1 MKKIALLLLL
11 VVLGA
16 QLFPLAAFAG
26 VQEPPGRLNEK
37 YNALQKLGIFEGFED
52 GNPRLTEDM
61 TREQLAKILAL
72 LWHLE
77 PETGY
82 SSYNDVLADRWSS
95 GYIEA
100 VTTAGMM
107 NGMGNDLFD
116 PAGKVTYEQLAAVFV
131 RGLGLPEDNTTNL
144 GSKLGKVSEW
154 ARGYVVQAIMKE
166 LIFNQDDFAQHVLR
180 ADLVT
185 ATYQANTLLQLGS
198 SPTPTPTP
206 PAGITVTEAKAVSAT
221 QISVTF
227 SDGVTQL
234 FSKTLAPGVETS
246 TTIAYKGKSHTITV
260 TWTPPEQPAVEPMPQ
275 ADPNEPAS
283 PDLFVN
289 TAAAAANGVIKVIFV
304 TPVDR
309 APMSNFSL
317 QDSTGNPIPL
327 RNVYL
332 QNPATA
338 LLYTDPLA
346 AGATYTLRVVS
357 KNDYSGS
364 ITPPLADAVKPSVS
378 SVSTNPNGT
387 VNVQYTEPMDPWS
400 IGRQE
405 AYAIPS
411 LEVTRVIVADDGKS
425 AMLTTSAQTSG
436 VRYNVTFGA
445 GITDLSGN
453 ELQLRSSALGFAGV
467 VDRTKPQF
475 QTVSSVDGTHLKAVF
490 SEELDE
496 TSAETTA
503 NYQITG
509 GLTVTA
515 AELASD
521 RKSVLLTVSP
531 KQSAT
536 SYTLTADQVK
546 DLSGNAIDKTQRVFY
561 GNIDSVSPTA
571 TLLSSLNGD
580 IKLKFSEKM
589 ARIGVE
595 TLGNYTIRGLYDNSL
610 TLSVV
615 KIFLDKD
622 DMTLTLKTTPQTSNM
637 YTLTMQ
643 NMTDPAGNALIVP
656 SGGITF
662 AGYRDYTPPAID
674 KIVQDNG
681 IITIYFNEKLE
692 PVSAQTASNY
702 RFDGSA
708 AASASYDDS
717 IKAVRLTTSGLT
729 PGRAYLFAVSGV
741 KDLSDNVLNTNR
753 SLAISNPFTLQ
764 SIVGLGPNT
773 VDLHFSRQ
781 LTASEAS
788 AVVVTMTKANNA
800 AWNTSGITTAT
811 ALLNDKMTVR
821 VKFRTGSNTNPNL
834 FLLGVTYEA
843 KVTGPADL
851 ATANNANVQ
860 TFIGATSEQAAP
872 YAYSPTAGENATV
885 VVHFSEPVKNI
896 KANSFT
902 IRDTSN
908 RSVPISWVEGDE
920 QIGSPVDKAT
930 LYLGAPLA
938 SGQTYYLNIVAG
950 ITDAIGW
957 TPLKPLSGNT
967 AVGQIVGYGYA
978 NVAPSLFFAYAPDKY
993 AIQVYFNEPVNNMD
1007 DGPYTLVDTTA
1018 NTSMPLNS
1026 SNSTIVANSQQTYG
1040 VIYLFASDSFT
1051 GLIADHSYK
1060 ITYNTSSGHISD
1072 KQGLALS
1079 SGTGVVEQSF
1089 QGNGAENARPTMTGV
1104 LEAKGTTIKVQFS
1117 EDLQPA
1123 ASVNAMFTVRIEGN
1137 PVAVSNG
1144 TINKNVVTLTVPNMA
1159 AGKIGDVQV
1168 NGTGMLQLK
1177 DWNRQTIASQPSPFQ
1192 FVAQ

>member
-1 MKKIALLLLL
+1 MKKIALLLLW
-11 VVLGA
+11 VALGA
-16 QLFPLAAFAG
+16 QLLPLAAFAG

-37 YNALQKLGIFEGFED
+37 YNALQKLGIFDGFED
-52 GNPRLTEDM
+52 GSPRLTEDM

-107 NGMGNDLFD
+107 NGMGNDIFD
-116 PAGKVTYEQLAAVFV
+116 PEGKVTYEQLAAVFV

-166 LIFNQDDFAQHVLR
+166 IIFNQDDFAQHVLR

-198 SPTPTPTP
+198 GSPTPSATP

-234 FSKTLAPGVETS
+234 FSKTLAAGVETS
-246 TTIAYKGKSHTITV
+246 TTIAYKGKSYAITV
-260 TWTPPEQPAVEPMPQ
+260 TWTPPETPAIEPMPQ

-289 TAAAAANGVIKVIFV
+289 TAAAAANGVIKVTLV
-304 TPVDR
+304 SPVDR

-317 QDSTGNPIPL
+317 QDSASNPIPF

-332 QNPATA
+332 QNPTTV

-346 AGATYTLRVVS
+346 AGASYTLRVVS
-357 KNDYSGS
+357 KNDFSGT
-364 ITPPLADAVKPSVS
+364 ITPPLADTVKPSVS
-378 SVSTNPNGT
+378 SVSANPNGT
-387 VNVQYTEPMDPWS
+387 VNVSYSEPMDPWS
-400 IGRQE
+400 IGRKE
-405 AYAIPS
+405 AYSFPG
-411 LEVTRVIVADDGKS
+411 LDVTRVIVADDGKS
-425 AMLTTSAQTSG
+425 ALLTTSAQTAG

-445 GITDLSGN
+445 GIADLSGN
-453 ELQLRSSALGFAGV
+453 ELQLRSSLGFTGV
-467 VDRTKPQF
+467 VDKTKPQF
-475 QTVSSVDGTHLKAVF
+475 QAVSSVDGTHLKAIF

-496 TSAETTA
+496 ASAETAA
-503 NYQITG
+503 NYQLTG
-509 GLTVTA
+509 GLTVTL
-515 AELASD
+515 AELSGD
-521 RKSVLLTVSP
+521 RKSVVLTVSP
-531 KQSAT
+531 KQAAT

-546 DLSGNAIDKTQRVFY
+546 DMSGNAIDKTQRVFY
-561 GNIDSVSPTA
+561 GNVDSVAPTV
-571 TLLSSLNGD
+571 TLQSSLNGD

-589 ARIGVE
+589 ARSTVE
-595 TLGNYTIRGLYDNSL
+595 TLGNYTIRGLYDSSL
-610 TLSVV
+610 TLAVV
-615 KIFLDKD
+615 KAFLDKD
-622 DMTLTLKTTPQTSNM
+622 DMTLTLKTTPQTGNM
-637 YTLTMQ
+637 YSLTMQ
-643 NMTDPAGNALIVP
+643 NMTDPAGNALVQP

-681 IITIYFNEKLE
+681 VITVYFNEKLE
-692 PVSAQTASNY
+692 PASAQTASNY
-702 RFDGSA
+702 RFDSIA
-708 AASASYDDS
+708 AASAYYDDTLKS
-717 IKAVRLTTSGLT
+717 VRLTTSGLT

-741 KDLSDNVLNTNR
+741 KDLSDNVINATR

-781 LTASEAS
+781 LTEAEAS
-788 AVVVTMTKANNA
+788 AIVVTMTKSNNV
-800 AWNTSGITTAT
+800 AWTTTGITTAT

-821 VKFRTGSNTNPNL
+821 VKFRTGSSTNPNL
-834 FLLGVTYEA
+834 FLIGVPYEA

-851 ATANNANVQ
+851 VTANNANVQ
-860 TFIGATSEQAAP
+860 TFTGADSDQDAP

-896 KANSFT
+896 KASSFT

-908 RSVPISWVEGDE
+908 RTVPIVWVEGDE
-920 QIGSPVDKAT
+920 QAGAPVDKAT
-930 LYLGAPLA
+930 LYLGAPLT
-938 SGQTYYLNIVAG
+938 SGQLYYLNITAG

-957 TPLKPLSGNT
+957 TALKPLTGNT
-967 AVGQIVGYGYA
+967 AAGQIVGYGYA
-978 NVAPSLFFAYAPDKY
+978 NVAPILDAVFSFNKY
-993 AIQVYFNEPVNNMD
+993 TINLYFNEPVNNMAS
-1007 DGPYTLVDTTA
+1007 GPYSIIDTATNTTIPINSA
-1018 NTSMPLNS
+1018 NSTFVVNS
-1026 SNSTIVANSQQTYG
+1026 SQNIGTIYMSTDSFAG
-1040 VIYLFASDSFT
+1040 FASDHT
-1051 GLIADHSYK
+1051 YK
-1060 ITYNTSSGHISD
+1060 LTYQTSSGSISD

-1079 SGTGVVEQSF
+1079 SSTGLIEKTF
-1089 QGNGAENARPTMTGV
+1089 QGNGAENAKPAITGV
-1104 LEAKGTTIKVQFS
+1104 IEAKGTTIKVQFS
-1117 EDLQPA
+1117 EDLQSV
-1123 ASVNAMFTVRIEGN
+1123 ASVNNLFTVRIEGN
-1137 PVAVSNG
+1137 PVTISGG

-1159 AGKIGDVQV
+1159 AGKVGDVQP
-1168 NGTGMLQLK
+1168 NSTGMLQLK
-1177 DWNRQTIASQPSPFQ
+1177 DLNRQTMDSQPAPFQ